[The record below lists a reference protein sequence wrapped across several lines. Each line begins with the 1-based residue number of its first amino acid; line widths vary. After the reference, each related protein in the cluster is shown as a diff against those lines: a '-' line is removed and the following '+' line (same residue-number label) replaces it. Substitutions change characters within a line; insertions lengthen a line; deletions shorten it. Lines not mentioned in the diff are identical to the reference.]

1 MAPPAEHPPVAT
13 PRFCFVVHALSRV
26 HRGIMGVPGARMGL
40 IGQWN
45 SGTGPEDVL
54 TVCRFRLR
62 GVADGVVVG
71 VPMTPEDML
80 ADQDRAVDRM
90 QRAVSLAGP
99 VSAVGLGSLCA
110 VVGGRGDALAERLPM
125 PVTNGGAATA
135 WALLQNV
142 RTVCAARGSAEVAIV
157 GSRSPVGQA
166 VMQWLVDDGIRVI
179 VDHPRAARGHDVT
192 VCRTAAAA
200 AARAP
205 VVVGAGPTGGTVPG
219 DCLQPGSVVVDVA
232 IPGTVTGPID
242 PSVRV
247 LAGEAVSLPIG
258 WEKGFWGQLYH
269 VLSGYGPSQVFACLI
284 EPLVLACS
292 ERSQPYSIGRR
303 LTAEDVEA
311 FGVAAKKQG
320 FEPRLA
326 QGWRAVRAE
335 ELTRARA

>member
-1 MAPPAEHPPVAT
+1 MAPPAEHPPVVV

-26 HRGIMGVPGARMGL
+26 HRGIMGVPSARMGL

-45 SGTGPEDVL
+45 AGTGPEDVVP
-54 TVCRFRLR
+54 VCEFHLR

-90 QRAVSLAGP
+90 QRAVNLAGP

-110 VVGGRGDALAERLPM
+110 VVGGRGDALAERLSV

-142 RTVCAARGSAEVAIV
+142 RMVCAARGSADVAIV

-166 VMQWLVDDGIRVI
+166 VMRWLLDDGIRVI
-179 VDHPRAARGHDVT
+179 VDHPRAARGHDAIA
-192 VCRTAAAA
+192 CRSAMEAAS
-200 AARAP
+200 RAP
-205 VVVGAGPTGGTVPG
+205 IVVGAGPTGGTVPS
-219 DCLQPGSVVVDVA
+219 DCLRPGTVVVDVA
-232 IPGTVTGPID
+232 IPGTVTGRID

-247 LAGEAVSLPIG
+247 LAGEAVSLPVG

-269 VLSGYGPSQVFACLI
+269 VLSGYGPRQVFACLI

-292 ERSQPYSIGRR
+292 GRTRPYSIGRR
-303 LTAEDVEA
+303 LDAADVAA
-311 FGVAAKKQG
+311 FGSAAAELG

-326 QGWRAVRAE
+326 QGWRAVQPDDLKRP
-335 ELTRARA
+335 